1 MATACTELQVPP
13 PVPISVEAGELSG
26 LMRRLVMVAMRPEG
40 FIPCTPARK
49 AQVGGAGWGCRSC
62 AGTGQACDYMGWEA
76 EQGLCT
82 TFLRCSWVFNAW
94 SRCRCHTFDAC
105 HD

>member
-49 AQVGGAGWGCRSC
+49 AQVGGAGWVCRRVCWDGAALAQLVTTWGGKRSRGCDDVPAFKLGVQC
-62 AGTGQACDYMGWEA
+62 LVKVQ
-76 EQGLCT
+76 
-82 TFLRCSWVFNAW
+82 VP
-94 SRCRCHTFDAC
+94 HV
-105 HD
+105 